1 MGESMKLDAKVDVD
15 VLALQQ
21 EDEVTCLITLQA
33 PVPQEAADRPGESL
47 VVVVDRSGSMRG
59 RPLGAVRAAL
69 HGLVDRVRPQ
79 DTFGVVIFDSEA
91 QIAVPARPM
100 ADHHVPT
107 VHGLIEGI
115 QAGGSTNLSGG
126 YLLGLSEARR
136 HLGATGATVLLLSDG
151 QANAGIV
158 DPAQVG
164 ALAAQASDERITT
177 GTIGIGAGY
186 DETLLAELATQG
198 RGSHRF
204 AHTPDDATAVVG
216 EEAGDLL
223 AKSVVNAFVRIT
235 PADPA
240 WIDRVGLLHDVR
252 RWVETGAD
260 GVETIVVPLG
270 DLYAGEQRELLVHV
284 DVPALA
290 ALGPQALLTL
300 AIEYVSLP
308 DLQAQVVTWPV
319 AVNVVSAED
328 AAGRVP
334 DPTVTTAR
342 LLAQATQDRKQA
354 TESLL
359 HGDGEQAAMLME
371 ESAQRL
377 MACVA
382 DLPEA
387 DPEAAPMIA
396 RLTEEAEYLQTQA
409 RGAREQEAFV
419 ARKSLMEDVQ
429 MSSTGRSN
437 ADRRERNRSKRRF

>member
-1 MGESMKLDAKVDVD
+1 MKLEAKVDVD

-21 EDEVTCLITLQA
+21 EDEVTCLVTLQA
-33 PVPQEAADRPGESL
+33 PTAVGAGDRPGESL
-47 VVVVDRSGSMRG
+47 VVVVDRSGSMSG
-59 RPLGAVRAAL
+59 RPLTAVRAAL
-69 HGLVDRVRPQ
+69 HGLVDRIRPQ

-91 QIAVPARPM
+91 QVAVPARPM
-100 ADHHVPT
+100 SDHHVPT

-115 QAGGSTNLSGG
+115 HAGGSTNLTGG

-158 DPAQVG
+158 DPVKVG

-204 AHTPDDATAVVG
+204 AYTPDDATAVVG

-223 AKSVVNAFVRIT
+223 AKSIVNAFVRIT
-235 PADPA
+235 PTDPA
-240 WIDRVGLLHDVR
+240 WIDRIGLLHDVR
-252 RWVETGAD
+252 RWVEKGAD
-260 GVETIVVPLG
+260 GVESVVVPLG
-270 DLYAGEQRELLVHV
+270 DMYAGEQRELLVHI

-290 ALGPQALLTL
+290 VLGPQALLTL

-308 DLQAQVVTWPV
+308 DLQAQTITWPV

-328 AAGRVP
+328 AAGRVA
-334 DPTVTTAR
+334 DPSVTSAR
-342 LLAQATQDRKQA
+342 LLAQATQDKKQA

-359 HGDGEQAAMLME
+359 HGDGEQAARLME
-371 ESAQRL
+371 ESAMRL
-377 MACVA
+377 LAGLD
-382 DLPEA
+382 DLPENA
-387 DPEAAPMIA
+387 PESAPMIA

-409 RGAREQEAFV
+409 RGAREQEAFL

-437 ADRRERNRSKRRF
+437 VERRQRNRSKRQF